1 MNSEVGFCQISTSLC
16 PVDCLWVP
24 VSRLQ
29 LHYLLSPLFLT
40 KSPYNCNSLWYFAFF
55 FLKPRKWHNQSEL
68 CLKLIWQHCT
78 EREKW
83 GADVQLE
90 SCYCSL
96 GVRKLFLWHRLR
108 AKKYE
113 EERLGMNNAAD
124 AEESA
129 GLGFGWSWTTGQ
141 RKKEFLVE
149 LHSLIQSLAPYGS
162 ALFAV

>member
-1 MNSEVGFCQISTSLC
+1 MRLDSARSPPHCVLWTVFGFLFLGFSSTTSFLPC
-16 PVDCLWVP
+16 F
-24 VSRLQ
+24 S
-29 LHYLLSPLFLT
+29 LSPLTTVIVYDTL
-40 KSPYNCNSLWYFAFF
+40 LFF